1 MNKNEKT
8 EYLLS
13 MVGEIDDILLEEAV
27 SYKKKRKKT
36 FLVPLVAACVAVCM
50 TVMFALPLSVMIP
63 LGFILFENQNGA
75 EGPELNNPSDVTE
88 GVGDEDFS
96 PNGYATL
103 DLILDAERLGEDHTV
118 LDSFEE
124 LSYIGDASLVWQ
136 YEDSDDVY
144 VVKLTEAEFTSVQ
157 RNMGKGGQ
165 VGESSPELSCRVWV
179 LDGKGSVS
187 TPYLKDG
194 AGNEGCGIFDYEA
207 EIIPDENFVKCI
219 SEILN

>member
-50 TVMFALPLSVMIP
+50 TVMLALPLSVMIP

-75 EGPELNNPSDVTE
+75 EVPELNNPSDVTE
-88 GVGDEDFS
+88 GMGDED
-96 PNGYATL
+96 AEEVHDTL
-103 DLILDAERLGEDHTV
+103 DAILYAQKMGEDHTV

-136 YEDSDDVY
+136 YEDSGEVY
-144 VVKLTEAEFTSVQ
+144 VVKLTEVEFASVQ
-157 RNMGKGGQ
+157 RNMGRGDQ
-165 VGESSPELSCRVWV
+165 VGESSPTLSCRVWV

-207 EIIPDENFVKCI
+207 EIIPDENFVNCI

>member
-50 TVMFALPLSVMIP
+50 TVMLALPLSVMIP

-88 GVGDEDFS
+88 GVGDED
-96 PNGYATL
+96 AEEAHDTL
-103 DLILDAERLGEDHTV
+103 DAILYAQKMGEDHAV

-136 YEDSDDVY
+136 YEDSGAVY
-144 VVKLTEAEFTSVQ
+144 VVKLTEAEFASVQ

-165 VGESSPELSCRVWV
+165 VGESSPALSCRVWV

-207 EIIPDENFVKCI
+207 EIIPDENFVNCI

>member
-50 TVMFALPLSVMIP
+50 TVMLALPLSVMIP
-63 LGFILFENQNGA
+63 LGFILLGNQDA
-75 EGPELNNPSDVTE
+75 EVPELNNPSDVTE
-88 GVGDEDFS
+88 GMGDED
-96 PNGYATL
+96 AEEAHDTL
-103 DLILDAERLGEDHTV
+103 DAILDAERLGKGHTV
-118 LDSFEE
+118 LDSTEE

-136 YEDSDDVY
+136 YEDSSEVY
-144 VVKLTEAEFTSVQ
+144 VVKLTQAELASVE
-157 RNMGKGGQ
+157 RNMGKGDQ
-165 VGESSPELSCRVWV
+165 VGERSPALSCRVWV

-207 EIIPDENFVKCI
+207 EIIPDEDFVDCI
-219 SEILN
+219 SDILK